1 MLTPGRKFSAGTGYR
16 YGFNGQEKSTEITE
30 GLTTAEFWE
39 YDSRI
44 GRRWNCDP
52 VFKENE
58 SPYACLSNNPIFNI
72 DPNGDSDSTY
82 KTPGG
87 GSITTETSTT
97 QTFNGSVITVG
108 NGKNQRNAQPA
119 KGTLRSFVA
128 TDEGFEGGSARYV
141 ATFDANGKFSGYGW
155 DKDLTS
161 TYADYLKA
169 KGEVIVRNLEH
180 ANDPMWDPNLPGS
193 QRGRNAANLGFSFIV
208 ASPLAG
214 EAINLINKAATANNA
229 QKSSR
234 VLLNTVEQ
242 LQAKFKHAIDFGV
255 KGNYSKSTA
264 VEFSAAL
271 NQHINAARVIQGTY
285 KGQAVIHYLN
295 PTTGVNVITKIT
307 GEFISGW
314 KLGAGQLQG
323 VLKNGTL
330 W

>member
-1 MLTPGRKFSAGTGYR
+1 M
-16 YGFNGQEKSTEITE
+16 
-30 GLTTAEFWE
+30 
-39 YDSRI
+39 
-44 GRRWNCDP
+44 DP
-52 VFKENE
+52 VTKEWE
-58 SPYACLSNNPIFNI
+58 SPYATFSNNPIFNI

-87 GSITTETSTT
+87 GSITTENSTAK
-97 QTFNGSVITVG
+97 TFDGGTVKVG
-108 NGKNQRNAQPA
+108 NIAVQPP
-119 KGTLRSFVA
+119 KGTLKSFVA

-141 ATFDANGKFSGYGW
+141 SIFDNKTGAFKGYGW

-161 TYADYLKA
+161 TYDDYLKA
-169 KGEVIVRNLEH
+169 KGEDIVKNIEH
-180 ANDPMWDPNLPGS
+180 ANDPMWDPNISRQQGAK
-193 QRGRNAANLGFSFIV
+193 NAVNLGLSLIV
-208 ASPLAG
+208 ASPLA
-214 EAINLINKAATANNA
+214 ASATNLINKAGTANNT
-229 QKSSR
+229 QKSSA
-234 VLLNTVEQ
+234 VLLNTAKQ

-255 KGNYSKSTA
+255 KGNYSKATA
-264 VEFSAAL
+264 AQFSASL

-295 PTTGVNVITKIT
+295 PTTSVNVITKAT

>member
-1 MLTPGRKFSAGTGYR
+1 MDMPGRQYSSTNGYR
-16 YGFNGQEKSTEITE
+16 YGFNGQMKSTEIDA
-30 GLTTAEFWE
+30 GGDHYTAEFWE
-39 YDSRI
+39 YDARI

-52 VFKENE
+52 VFKEDE

-87 GSITTETSTT
+87 GSITTETSTA
-97 QTFNGSVITVG
+97 QAFDGGKIKVG
-108 NGKNQRNAQPA
+108 NTTVQPA

-141 ATFDANGKFSGYGW
+141 ATFDTKTGAFKGYGW

-161 TYADYLKA
+161 TYDDYLKA
-169 KGEVIVRNLEH
+169 KGEDIVRNIEH
-180 ANDPMWDPNLPGS
+180 ANDPMWDPNISHAQGAK
-193 QRGRNAANLGFSFIV
+193 NAVNLGLSLIV
-208 ASPLAG
+208 ANPLAG
-214 EAINLINKAATANNA
+214 RATNLINKAGAGNTANNT
-229 QKSSR
+229 SR
-234 VLLNTVEQ
+234 VLLNTARQ

-255 KGNYSKSTA
+255 RGNYSKATA
-264 VEFSAAL
+264 AQFSAAL

-295 PTTGVNVITKIT
+295 PTTGVNVITKTT
-307 GEFISGW
+307 GEFVSGW

-323 VLKNGTL
+323 VLRNGTL

>member
-1 MLTPGRKFSAGTGYR
+1 MPGRKYTVNSSYR
-16 YGFNGQEKSTEITE
+16 YGFNGQMKSDEINP
-30 GLTTAEFWE
+30 GGDHYTAEFWE
-39 YDSRI
+39 YDARV

-52 VFKENE
+52 VFKEDE
-58 SPYACLSNNPIFNI
+58 SPYAVMSNNPIWNI

-87 GSITTETSTT
+87 GSITTETSTA
-97 QTFNGSVITVG
+97 QTFDGGKIKVG
-108 NGKNQRNAQPA
+108 NLTVQPP
-119 KGTLRSFVA
+119 KGTLKSFVA

-141 ATFDANGKFSGYGW
+141 ATFDTKTGAFKGYGW

-161 TYADYLKA
+161 TYDDYLKA
-169 KGEVIVRNLEH
+169 KGEDIIRNIEH
-180 ANDPMWDPNLPGS
+180 ANDPMWDPNISHEQGAK
-193 QRGRNAANLGFSFIV
+193 NAVNLGLALIV
-208 ASPLAG
+208 PTPLIRG
-214 EAINLINKAATANNA
+214 VNLINKASAANNA

-234 VLLNTVEQ
+234 VLLNTAKQ

-255 KGNYSKSTA
+255 KGNYSKATA
-264 VEFSAAL
+264 AQFSSAL

-295 PTTGVNVITKIT
+295 PTTGVNVFTKTT

-314 KLGAGQLQG
+314 KLGTGQLQG